1 MTSEVMNLL
10 MNIGVA
16 DDQAKRRFSL
26 YENGCDLGGETLTI
40 EYSGERAARGMGRR
54 HAQRYVQDDEAPL
67 GVSKW

>member
-40 EYSGERAARGMGRR
+40 EYSGKRAARGMGRR
-54 HAQRYVQDDEAPL
+54 HAQR
-67 GVSKW
+67 